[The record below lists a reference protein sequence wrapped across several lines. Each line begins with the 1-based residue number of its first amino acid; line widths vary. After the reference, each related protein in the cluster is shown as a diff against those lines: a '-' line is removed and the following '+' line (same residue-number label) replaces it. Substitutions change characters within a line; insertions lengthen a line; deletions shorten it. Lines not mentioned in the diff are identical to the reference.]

1 MVSRL
6 PKVEFQNSGMTFFW
20 PFFAIF
26 LCFFV
31 FFFGTLQLRLIFLL
45 GVGKDFFTLAVK
57 KSAGAFSINKKLPQT
72 FLQEKSCAARRIY
85 LTLFCFLQ
93 RKMY

>member
-1 MVSRL
+1 MVSRR
-6 PKVEFQNSGMTFFW
+6 PKVEFQNSGMTFFCH
-20 PFFAIF
+20 FFAIF
-26 LCFFV
+26 CTFLC
-31 FFFGTLQLRLIFLL
+31 FFFGTLHLRLIFLL
-45 GVGKDFFTLAVK
+45 GAGTDFFKLADQ
-57 KSAGAFSINKKLPQT
+57 KSAGAFSVKKKLPQN